1 MRISPV
7 KSIEVALI
15 ELQYALGDYYG
26 CGEQDHDVVFDT
38 LDPSLRELRKLAF
51 SVQRAI
57 SLVDAKPKSVGPGM
71 KKRLF
76 STLLDDEAGT
86 RR

>member
-1 MRISPV
+1 MCASPV

-15 ELQYALGDYYG
+15 ELQYALGDHYG

-38 LDPSLRELRKLAF
+38 FDPSLRELRKLAF

-57 SLVDAKPKSVGPGM
+57 SLVDAKPKSVG
-71 KKRLF
+71 
-76 STLLDDEAGT
+76 T
-86 RR
+86 RHEETAFLHVVGR